1 MASISAGML
10 LNFSGQKYRIRA
22 CQKTFCHRIIKAVAL
37 SRYNLHH
44 ACCPEPVLLGY
55 HLLLP
60 ALVSMQHRRIPG
72 ISRKNT
78 LSGIVSTS
86 DITGLSDRQY
96 AISSL
101 LKSSIFRER
110 YSFSPLTSN
119 SVTSLPY
126 LSLALLVVKSRCRRL
141 GAISPT

>member
-60 ALVSMQHRRIPG
+60 ALVSMQHRRIPRHKPQKYLIRYRINQRHHG
-72 ISRKNT
+72 PFRQAVRDIFAFE
-78 LSGIVSTS
+78 IVH
-86 DITGLSDRQY
+86 
-96 AISSL
+96 
-101 LKSSIFRER
+101 
-110 YSFSPLTSN
+110 
-119 SVTSLPY
+119 LPGE
-126 LSLALLVVKSRCRRL
+126 V
-141 GAISPT
+141 